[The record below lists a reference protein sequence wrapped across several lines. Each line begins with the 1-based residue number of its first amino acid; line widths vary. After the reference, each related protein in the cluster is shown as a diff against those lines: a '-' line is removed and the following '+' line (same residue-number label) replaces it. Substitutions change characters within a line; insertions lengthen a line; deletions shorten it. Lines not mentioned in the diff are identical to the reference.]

1 MIFNFEVQSGDIDAV
16 IEVNRYIMFWDIGV
30 LETFYSILQQPQ
42 SQTRLTNGVLIL
54 DKCVDDLNNLLVTP
68 TKSQESRTKVE
79 TLKFSVHD
87 IEYEVSKEFVYAV
100 IQLADE
106 LNIDELVL
114 AEFLLNISERKKAIN

>member
-1 MIFNFEVQSGDIDAV
+1 
-16 IEVNRYIMFWDIGV
+16 MFWDIGV

-114 AEFLLNISERKKAIN
+114 AEFLLNISERKKAINEFLLTQD